1 LGKMVKLKLKPGW
14 EFKVKSVT
22 SVSQF
27 LIKFQDIITCFEL
40 CSPRADHKK
49 LMGLKKFLGSPIYI
63 YIYYPRPY
71 TLTLC
76 TSKNIGGAR
85 GTSSMF
91 TIGVNMLT
99 TKLIYYLSHKIICWQ
114 HTLCNPCITKWL
126 CLQHTW
132 CIYVAKQTLQIGGT
146 YKSGSY
152 LFLGSL
158 TFVKSLKFEVQFYY
172 KKSLKKH

>member
-1 LGKMVKLKLKPGW
+1 
-14 EFKVKSVT
+14 
-22 SVSQF
+22 
-27 LIKFQDIITCFEL
+27 
-40 CSPRADHKK
+40 
-49 LMGLKKFLGSPIYI
+49 
-63 YIYYPRPY
+63 
-71 TLTLC
+71 
-76 TSKNIGGAR
+76 
-85 GTSSMF
+85 MF

-146 YKSGSY
+146 YKSGRY

-172 KKSLKKH
+172 RKSLKNTKKYIAMKWGLKLKLSPNSIIIWVLSLLFIFKGAFFRSHVCVIATILSIIVTKSFSNFMH